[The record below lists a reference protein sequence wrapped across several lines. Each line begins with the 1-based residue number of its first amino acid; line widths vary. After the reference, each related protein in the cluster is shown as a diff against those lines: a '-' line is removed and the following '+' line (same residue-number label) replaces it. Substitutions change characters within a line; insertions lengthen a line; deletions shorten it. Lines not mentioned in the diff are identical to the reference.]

1 MSVARAEVRRGAN
14 PPGGARGW
22 LPAAAFLGPPTIW
35 IGALFLLPMATVVL
49 LSFWR
54 VVDYTLIPDF
64 TLANFQKLF
73 RPLYLGVFWRTI
85 KIALLVTAISL
96 AVGYPVAY
104 YLARKTSRFRLTLVV
119 LVILP
124 LWTSYLVRTYAWMLI
139 LGTNG
144 AINQALAALG
154 LTDAPVTWLLYSD
167 FAVTLALVHIYMPF
181 LILPLYAVLE
191 KLDPRLFEAAKDLG
205 GGRWRTFLHVTLP
218 LSLPGVAT
226 GCLFVFIPAMGAFVT
241 PELLGGPRSV
251 LIGSMVA
258 QQFGAIFDYPM
269 GSAMSLAIMA
279 VIFAVA
285 ACLLRAG
292 RPAGAA

>member
-1 MSVARAEVRRGAN
+1 MAAAQGEGAKR
-14 PPGGARGW
+14 PGLGARGF
-22 LPAAAFLGPPTIW
+22 LPAVAFLGPPALW
-35 IGALFLLPMATVVL
+35 IGALFILPMATIVL

-54 VVDYTLIPDF
+54 VADFTLIPDF
-64 TLANFQKLF
+64 TLLNYQKLF

-85 KIALLVTAISL
+85 KIAVVVTVISL
-96 AVGYPVAY
+96 VIGYPVAY
-104 YLARKTSRFRLTLVV
+104 FLARKCHRFRLTLVV

-144 AINQALAALG
+144 AINQALQALG
-154 LTDAPVTWLLYSD
+154 LIDAPVTWLLFSD
-167 FAVTLALVHIYMPF
+167 FAVTLALVHIYVPF

-258 QQFGAIFDYPM
+258 QQFGSVFDYPM

-279 VIFAVA
+279 VILAVA
-285 ACLLRAG
+285 TSLLRAG
-292 RPAGAA
+292 RPAGTA

>member
-1 MSVARAEVRRGAN
+1 MRTRNAF
-14 PPGGARGW
+14 
-22 LPAAAFLGPPTIW
+22 AASAFLGPPAVW
-35 IGALFLLPMATVVL
+35 IGAFFVLPMIAIVL

-54 VVDYTLIPDF
+54 VVDYNIVSDF
-64 TLANFQKLF
+64 SLDNYEKLF
-73 RPLYLGVFWRTI
+73 RPLYLTVFWRTI
-85 KIALLVTAISL
+85 KISLLVTLISL
-96 AVGYPVAY
+96 CIGYPVAY
-104 YLARKTSRFRLTLVV
+104 YLARKTNRFRLTLVV

-144 AINQALAALG
+144 AINQALQALG
-154 LTDAPVTWLLYSD
+154 LTDEPITWLLYSD

-191 KLDPRLFEAAKDLG
+191 KLDPTILEAAKDLG
-205 GGRWRTFLHVTLP
+205 GGRWQTFLKVTLP

-226 GCLFVFIPAMGAFVT
+226 GCLFVFIPSMGSFVT
-241 PELLGGPRSV
+241 PELLGGTRSI

-258 QQFGAIFDYPM
+258 QQFGAAYDYPL

-279 VIFAVA
+279 IILLIAVV
-285 ACLLRAG
+285 LLRTG
-292 RPAGAA
+292 RPAGTT